1 MAGNSK
7 RNAIETAT
15 TFAIPSIITS
25 ALGFFT
31 ATFGVGLYSNIGII
45 STLCNLMARG
55 AIISMISVILVLPS
69 LLMALDKVV
78 CATTIGLRKKDF
90 LKRQN
95 ADTNIE
101 A

>member
-1 MAGNSK
+1 MSGKDK
-7 RNAIETAT
+7 RTSIEIAT
-15 TFAIPSIITS
+15 TAAIPSIIVS

-31 ATFGVGLYSNIGII
+31 ATFGVGLYSDIGII
-45 STLCNLMARG
+45 STFCNMMARG